1 MARPPK
7 QRCIACQPATAYF
20 KPRGVP
26 LALLDEVTLALD
38 EIEALRLADLECLRQ
53 DDIGQRMG
61 VSRQTV
67 SNLLARARRKVADAL
82 LNGKALRIE
91 QKRPAEP
98 APPSMHPSSS
108 LENPA

>member
-7 QRCIACQPATAYF
+7 QRCIACQPVAGYF
-20 KPRGVP
+20 KPRGIP
-26 LALLDEVTLALD
+26 LATLDEVTLALD
-38 EIEALRLADLECLRQ
+38 EIEALRLADLESLRQ
-53 DDIGQRMG
+53 DEIGQRMG

-82 LNGKALRIE
+82 LNGKALHIE
-91 QKRPAEP
+91 QNRPAESASTP
-98 APPSMHPSSS
+98 MHSSSS